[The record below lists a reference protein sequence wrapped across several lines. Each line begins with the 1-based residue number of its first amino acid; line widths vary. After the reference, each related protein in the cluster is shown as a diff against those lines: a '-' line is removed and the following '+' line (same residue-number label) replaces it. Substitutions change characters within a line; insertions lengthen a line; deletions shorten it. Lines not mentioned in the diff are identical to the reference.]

1 MEENYMKKILSLG
14 AAAAVLSLT
23 AVAASAAIAP
33 TMTPATPV
41 AGEDIT
47 VEIVANG
54 MTQEATTFTVK
65 ASDNLT
71 FVSAAPTESG
81 LANFNQ
87 DTMKFAWANSSV
99 PADGTVLLTL
109 TYTVD
114 AAADDEV
121 SIALIPDAGFTDI
134 SADAVAAVVV
144 DGAATSEG
152 DVTVE
157 PTVEVVTTEEVPTT
171 EEISEEPSSEEVPT
185 AEPTVEPASTEE
197 TTEDVGVV
205 TTEETA
211 ETPATEDNGSA
222 DADNG
227 KGNPNTGVALAVV
240 PAVLAGAAIVVAK
253 KRK

>member
-1 MEENYMKKILSLG
+1 MKKILSLG

-33 TMTPATPV
+33 TLTPATPV
-41 AGEDIT
+41 AGETVTGDTLT

-54 MTQEATTFTVK
+54 MTQDATTFTVK

-71 FVSAAPTESG
+71 LVDNAPVAGGLFSAET
-81 LANFNQ
+81 N
-87 DTMKFAWANSSV
+87 KFAWAGTAV

-121 SIALIPDAGFTDI
+121 SVSLVPDAGFTDI
-134 SADAVAAVVV
+134 AADAVAAVVV
-144 DGAATSEG
+144 DGADTADTDITIESSDE
-152 DVTVE
+152 T
-157 PTVEVVTTEEVPTT
+157 VTTDE
-171 EEISEEPSSEEVPT
+171 
-185 AEPTVEPASTEE
+185 ST
-197 TTEDVGVV
+197 DDNGGVV
-205 TTEETA
+205 S
-211 ETPATEDNGSA
+211 TEDNTA
-222 DADNG
+222 DADKTTDADDNKGDNG
-227 KGNPNTGVALAVV
+227 KGNPETGIALAVV

>member
-1 MEENYMKKILSLG
+1 MKKILSLG

-33 TMTPATPV
+33 TMTPASPV
-41 AGEDIT
+41 AGESVT

-54 MTQEATTFTVK
+54 MTQDATTFTVN

-71 FVSAAPTESG
+71 LTENAPVNGG
-81 LANFNQ
+81 LFNPE
-87 DTMKFAWANSSV
+87 TGKFAWAGTAV

-114 AAADDEV
+114 AAADEEV
-121 SIALIPDAGFTDI
+121 SVSLVADAGFTDI

-144 DGAATSEG
+144 DGVDTPVTDVTTEPVTTEPVTTDDNNGLQTTEPVSEPA
-152 DVTVE
+152 TVE
-157 PTVEVVTTEEVPTT
+157 PTVP
-171 EEISEEPSSEEVPT
+171 
-185 AEPTVEPASTEE
+185 
-197 TTEDVGVV
+197 D
-205 TTEETA
+205 
-211 ETPATEDNGSA
+211 D
-222 DADNG
+222 G
-227 KGNPNTGVALAVV
+227 KGNPGTGVALAVV

>member
-41 AGEDIT
+41 AGENVT

-54 MTQEATTFTVK
+54 MTQDATTFTVK

-71 FVSAAPTESG
+71 LVDNAPVAGGLFSAET
-81 LANFNQ
+81 N
-87 DTMKFAWANSSV
+87 KFAWAGTSV

-121 SIALIPDAGFTDI
+121 SVSLVPDAGFTDI
-134 SADAVAAVVV
+134 AADAVAAVVV
-144 DGAATSEG
+144 DGADTADT
-152 DVTVE
+152 DITVDA
-157 PTVEVVTTEEVPTT
+157 
-171 EEISEEPSSEEVPT
+171 SSEE
-185 AEPTVEPASTEE
+185 TVTTDDNGGVVSTED
-197 TTEDVGVV
+197 TT
-205 TTEETA
+205 
-211 ETPATEDNGSA
+211 A
-222 DADNG
+222 DADKTADAADGDNNGDG
-227 KGNPNTGVALAVV
+227 KGNPETGIALAVV

>member
-1 MEENYMKKILSLG
+1 MKKILSLG

-41 AGEDIT
+41 AGETVT

-54 MTQEATTFTVK
+54 MTQDATTFTVK

-71 FVSAAPTESG
+71 LVDNAPVAGGLFSAET
-81 LANFNQ
+81 N
-87 DTMKFAWANSSV
+87 KFAWAGTAV

-109 TYTVD
+109 TYTVN

-121 SIALIPDAGFTDI
+121 SVSLVPDAGFTDI
-134 SADAVAAVVV
+134 AADAVAGVVV
-144 DGAATSEG
+144 DGAATS
-152 DVTVE
+152 DTDITVE
-157 PTVEVVTTEEVPTT
+157 P
-171 EEISEEPSSEEVPT
+171 
-185 AEPTVEPASTEE
+185 STEE
-197 TTEDVGVV
+197 TV
-205 TTEETA
+205 TTDDNSGIVS
-211 ETPATEDNGSA
+211 TEDNTA
-222 DADNG
+222 DADKTTDAADGDNQGDG
-227 KGNPNTGVALAVV
+227 KGNPETGIALAVV

>member
-1 MEENYMKKILSLG
+1 MKKILSLG

-41 AGEDIT
+41 AGDNVT

-54 MTQEATTFTVK
+54 MTQDATTFTVK

-71 FVSAAPTESG
+71 LVDNAPVAGGLFSAET
-81 LANFNQ
+81 N
-87 DTMKFAWANSSV
+87 KFAWAGTSV

-109 TYTVD
+109 TYTVN
-114 AAADDEV
+114 AAADEEV
-121 SIALIPDAGFTDI
+121 SVSLVPDAGFTDI

-144 DGAATSEG
+144 DGADTS
-152 DVTVE
+152 DTDL
-157 PTVEVVTTEEVPTT
+157 VPTT
-171 EEISEEPSSEEVPT
+171 DE
-185 AEPTVEPASTEE
+185 TVTTDDE
-197 TTEDVGVV
+197 TVTTDDNGGVV
-205 TTEETA
+205 SSDE
-211 ETPATEDNGSA
+211 SA
-222 DADNG
+222 DADKTADAADGDNKGDG
-227 KGNPNTGVALAVV
+227 KGNPETGIALAVV